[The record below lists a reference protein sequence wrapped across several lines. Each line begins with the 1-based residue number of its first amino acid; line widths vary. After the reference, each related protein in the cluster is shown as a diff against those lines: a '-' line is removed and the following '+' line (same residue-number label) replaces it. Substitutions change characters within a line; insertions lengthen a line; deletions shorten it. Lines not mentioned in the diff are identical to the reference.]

1 MRATKLTPLAALIA
15 AAFIAGCGR
24 DESDAG
30 SAGSTSTATGNTAT
44 TPAAGSGSNMGSAG
58 GTAGGTAGTTG
69 GGSTTGSSTTGSS
82 TTGGSTTGSTVAGGT
97 GSAMSG
103 STAGGTT
110 SGTPADTSTAPT
122 AAAGGGAP
130 LAMADKNFVTT
141 AAVGGMYEVEAG
153 KLAAEKATDPA
164 VKAYGQKLADDH
176 AKANEELKQI
186 AQAHGMAL
194 PSELP
199 AAKKQALDKLRKAS
213 GAQFDRQY
221 VQQVGRHDHQEDIS
235 AFEKAAKDA
244 KDPQLKAFAQ
254 KTLPTLREH
263 LAQAKT
269 LPGGGSQA
277 STTGRATTAGASPG
291 MAGDAGTSPG
301 AGTTAMPPGGTTAT
315 PPPAR

>member
-1 MRATKLTPLAALIA
+1 MTVSKLTPLAALIA
-15 AAFIAGCGR
+15 AALLAGCGR
-24 DESDAG
+24 DEPAGSDADRTSATAGSTATPPATGSGSRMGG
-30 SAGSTSTATGNTAT
+30 SAGTTESTTGSTA
-44 TPAAGSGSNMGSAG
+44 
-58 GTAGGTAGTTG
+58 
-69 GGSTTGSSTTGSS
+69 TGSSTTGS
-82 TTGGSTTGSTVAGGT
+82 TGATGSGTGATGSTVAGGT
-97 GSAMSG
+97 GGAMSG

-122 AAAGGGAP
+122 AAAGSGAP
-130 LAMADKNFVTT
+130 LALADKNFVTT

-153 KLAAEKATDPA
+153 KLAAEKASDPA

-176 AKANEELKQI
+176 AKANDELKQI
-186 AQAHGMAL
+186 AQAHGMSL

-221 VQQVGRHDHQEDIS
+221 VQQVGMHDHQEDIS
-235 AFEKAAKDA
+235 AFEKASKDA
-244 KDPQLKAFAQ
+244 KEPKLKAFAQ
-254 KTLPTLREH
+254 KTLPVLREH

-291 MAGDAGTSPG
+291 MAGDSGASPG
-301 AGTTAMPPGGTTAT
+301 AGTTAVPPGGTTAT